1 MKSCCY
7 YVKTAE
13 PNGSIFVVVIPTREG
28 VWLVKVRKKPFFH
41 FRKVLP
47 NFVTSTIINKKYVN
61 YQKNIQL

>member
-28 VWLVKVRKKPFFH
+28 VWLVKVRKKSFLH

-47 NFVTSTIINKKYVN
+47 NFVKYTIINKKYVN
-61 YQKNIQL
+61 SQNIIQL